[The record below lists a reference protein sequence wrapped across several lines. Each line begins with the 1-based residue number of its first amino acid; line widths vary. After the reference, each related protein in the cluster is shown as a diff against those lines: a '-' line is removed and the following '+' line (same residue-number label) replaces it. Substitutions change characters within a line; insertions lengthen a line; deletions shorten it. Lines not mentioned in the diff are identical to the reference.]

1 MGFIK
6 SFFSD
11 QADTLTT
18 SRLAYDSY
26 NLVAQV
32 ALINLDARSIWIKGE
47 IERIAKETFKK
58 NSTNN
63 FSSVG
68 KYTWAILLLHSINI
82 LAQEEKDNVTEKSS
96 YDGICKLIQSNSLEI
111 DESIQVWLQKTYEC
125 P

>member
-11 QADTLTT
+11 QADTLNT

-63 FSSVG
+63 FSSID

-82 LAQEEKDNVTEKSS
+82 LAQEEKDSVTEKSS

-125 P
+125 T

>member
-63 FSSVG
+63 FSSID

-82 LAQEEKDNVTEKSS
+82 LAQEEKDSVTEKSS

-111 DESIQVWLQKTYEC
+111 DENIQVWLQKTYEC
-125 P
+125 T

>member
-32 ALINLDARSIWIKGE
+32 ALINLDARSMWVKGE
-47 IERIAKETFKK
+47 IERIAKEAFKK
-58 NSTNN
+58 NSSND
-63 FSSVG
+63 FSSID
-68 KYTWAILLLHSINI
+68 KYTWAILLLYSINI
-82 LAQEEKDNVTEKSS
+82 EAKREKDSVTEKNSFS
-96 YDGICKLIQSNSLEI
+96 GISKLIQTNSLEI
-111 DESIQVWLQKTYEC
+111 DKNIQVWLQKTYKLT
-125 P
+125 

>member
-11 QADTLTT
+11 QADILTT

-32 ALINLDARSIWIKGE
+32 ALINLDARSLWVKGE
-47 IERIAKETFKK
+47 IERIAKKAFKK
-58 NSTNN
+58 NSTAN
-63 FSSVG
+63 FSSID

-82 LAQEEKDNVTEKSS
+82 EAQREKDSVTEKNS
-96 YDGICKLIQSNSLEI
+96 YTGISKLIQTNSLEI
-111 DESIQVWLQKTYEC
+111 DKNIQVWLQKTYKLT
-125 P
+125 

>member
-11 QADTLTT
+11 QADALTT

-26 NLVAQV
+26 NLVAEV

-63 FSSVG
+63 FLSID

-82 LAQEEKDNVTEKSS
+82 LAQEEKDSVTEKSS

-111 DESIQVWLQKTYEC
+111 DENIQVWLQKTYEC
-125 P
+125 T

>member
-32 ALINLDARSIWIKGE
+32 ALINLDARSIWVKGE
-47 IERIAKETFKK
+47 IERIAKEAFKK
-58 NSTNN
+58 NSSND
-63 FSSVG
+63 FSSID
-68 KYTWAILLLHSINI
+68 KYTWAILLLYSINI
-82 LAQEEKDNVTEKSS
+82 EAKREKDSVTEKNSFS
-96 YDGICKLIQSNSLEI
+96 GISKLIQTNSLEI
-111 DESIQVWLQKTYEC
+111 DKNIRVWLQKTYKLT
-125 P
+125 

>member
-32 ALINLDARSIWIKGE
+32 ALINLDARSIWVKGE
-47 IERIAKETFKK
+47 IERIAKEAFKK
-58 NSTNN
+58 NSSND
-63 FSSVG
+63 FSSID
-68 KYTWAILLLHSINI
+68 KYTWAILLLYSINI
-82 LAQEEKDNVTEKSS
+82 EAQREKDSVTEKNSFS
-96 YDGICKLIQSNSLEI
+96 GISKLIQTNSLEI
-111 DESIQVWLQKTYEC
+111 DKNIRVWLQKTYKLT
-125 P
+125 